1 MATTDELPASDL
13 PRPAWLA
20 DLAGL
25 SAVAGPVLVPGDEG
39 YPAEHTGFDLSVP
52 QRPALIVGATTTDDV
67 VAAVQFA
74 RSHGL
79 FVGVQATGHG
89 PTVAADGG
97 LLLNTGRMNAIH
109 VDSVNRTARLQA
121 GTQWTEVIE
130 AAAPFG
136 LAPLSGSAPS
146 VGAIS
151 YSLGGGIGVLSRR
164 FGFGADHVRAI
175 EVVTADGALR
185 RVTAE
190 DSPDLFW
197 AMRGAGSN
205 FGVVTSIEV
214 DLVAVPELHAGGLF
228 FPGDQRADVLA
239 AFVQCAT
246 TAPDALSLSAAVY
259 TFPDLPDLPAAVRG
273 RHCCHVRVTHQG
285 PAAEA
290 EPFLGTLRGA
300 GTVLLDTVRS
310 LPLTEIGTI
319 HNDRTAPLDVH
330 SRSLVLRRLDP
341 GLVDVVVAHSA
352 PDAAS
357 LVELRHLGGALG
369 RPPAVA
375 NAVGH
380 RGGVANLF
388 TTAYPTDDHTVAD
401 TEQQRLLAD
410 LEPWSDGGALSTFL
424 LGGKVTPADV
434 RAAFRPKDYDRL
446 VELKTAWDPDNIF
459 RFNQN
464 IPPSAPVTFFM
475 TPGQGVADLPG
486 SV

>member
-190 DSPDLFW
+190 DFS
-197 AMRGAGSN
+197 G
-205 FGVVTSIEV
+205 
-214 DLVAVPELHAGGLF
+214 LVLGHAGCG
-228 FPGDQRADVLA
+228 
-239 AFVQCAT
+239 
-246 TAPDALSLSAAVY
+246 
-259 TFPDLPDLPAAVRG
+259 
-273 RHCCHVRVTHQG
+273 
-285 PAAEA
+285 
-290 EPFLGTLRGA
+290 
-300 GTVLLDTVRS
+300 
-310 LPLTEIGTI
+310 
-319 HNDRTAPLDVH
+319 
-330 SRSLVLRRLDP
+330 
-341 GLVDVVVAHSA
+341 
-352 PDAAS
+352 
-357 LVELRHLGGALG
+357 
-369 RPPAVA
+369 
-375 NAVGH
+375 
-380 RGGVANLF
+380 
-388 TTAYPTDDHTVAD
+388 
-401 TEQQRLLAD
+401 
-410 LEPWSDGGALSTFL
+410 
-424 LGGKVTPADV
+424 
-434 RAAFRPKDYDRL
+434 
-446 VELKTAWDPDNIF
+446 
-459 RFNQN
+459 
-464 IPPSAPVTFFM
+464 
-475 TPGQGVADLPG
+475 
-486 SV
+486 